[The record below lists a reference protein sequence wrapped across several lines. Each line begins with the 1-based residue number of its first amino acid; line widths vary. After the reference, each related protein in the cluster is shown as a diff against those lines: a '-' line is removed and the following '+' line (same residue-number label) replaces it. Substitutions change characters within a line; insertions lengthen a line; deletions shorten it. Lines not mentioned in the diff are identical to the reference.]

1 MMGNPRVNYDRKM
14 LLAEV
19 GKTSNPLPESANK
32 IVNYLIKNGRQQAG
46 LRSYKFFID
55 MHKASYIISLS
66 NLFLDQTFF

>member
-32 IVNYLIKNGRQQAG
+32 IVNYLIKKWQATSG
-46 LRSYKFFID
+46 F
-55 MHKASYIISLS
+55 
-66 NLFLDQTFF
+66 T